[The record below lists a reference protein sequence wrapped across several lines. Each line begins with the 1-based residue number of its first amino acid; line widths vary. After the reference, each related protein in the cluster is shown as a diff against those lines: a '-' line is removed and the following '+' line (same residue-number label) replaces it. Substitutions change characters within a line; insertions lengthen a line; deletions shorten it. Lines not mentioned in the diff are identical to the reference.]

1 MSTILLGVTGSIA
14 AYKACELTRLFVKSG
29 HAVHVLMTDA
39 ATRFVSPLTFRT
51 LSRNPV
57 SAPIPPRYFIP
68 FTSPPPNPDP
78 LVVPPPLP
86 TCSPPGAP
94 LPADI
99 LTPTPPPSPPSH
111 HPPPHLPPH
120 LRPPPTRAPTS
131 GSAPA
136 PRRLSPP
143 TAPTPP
149 PPPPPPPAPPTAPFP
164 PPPPPPPVPPRDLAC
179 GTSGKG
185 RMAEPQAVYD
195 AVLRRLAE
203 CGTVNS

>member
-57 SAPIPPRYFIP
+57 SAGLFDAPEEWVPGHISLAERA
-68 FTSPPPNPDP
+68 DA
-78 LVVPPPLP
+78 LVV
-86 TCSPPGAP
+86 AP
-94 LPADI
+94 CTANVIAKLAHGLADDI
-99 LTPTPPPSPPSH
+99 LTSTALASRAPLVIAPAMNTGMWD
-111 HPPPHLPPH
+111 HPA
-120 LRPPPTRAPTS
+120 TRANISLLGARGATFVDA
-131 GSAPA
+131 G
-136 PRRLSPP
+136 
-143 TAPTPP
+143 TG
-149 PPPPPPPAPPTAPFP
+149 
-164 PPPPPPPVPPRDLAC
+164 DLAC

-185 RMAEPQAVYD
+185 RMAEPQTVYD

>member
-57 SAPIPPRYFIP
+57 SAGLFDA
-68 FTSPPPNPDP
+68 PDEWVP
-78 LVVPPPLP
+78 GHISLAERADVLVV
-86 TCSPPGAP
+86 AP
-94 LPADI
+94 CTANVIAKLAHGLADDI
-99 LTPTPPPSPPSH
+99 LTSTALASRAPLVIAPAMNTGMWD
-111 HPPPHLPPH
+111 HPA
-120 LRPPPTRAPTS
+120 TRANISLLGARGATFVDA
-131 GSAPA
+131 G
-136 PRRLSPP
+136 
-143 TAPTPP
+143 TG
-149 PPPPPPPAPPTAPFP
+149 
-164 PPPPPPPVPPRDLAC
+164 DLAC

-185 RMAEPQAVYD
+185 RMAEPQTVYD

>member
-1 MSTILLGVTGSIA
+1 MSTILLGVPGSIA

-57 SAPIPPRYFIP
+57 SAGLFDAPEEWVPGHISLAERAEA
-68 FTSPPPNPDP
+68 
-78 LVVPPPLP
+78 LVV
-86 TCSPPGAP
+86 AP
-94 LPADI
+94 CTANVIAKLAHGLADDI
-99 LTPTPPPSPPSH
+99 LTSTALASRAPLVIAPAMNTGMWD
-111 HPPPHLPPH
+111 HPA
-120 LRPPPTRAPTS
+120 TRANISLLGARGATFVDA
-131 GSAPA
+131 G
-136 PRRLSPP
+136 
-143 TAPTPP
+143 TG
-149 PPPPPPPAPPTAPFP
+149 
-164 PPPPPPPVPPRDLAC
+164 DLAC

-185 RMAEPQAVYD
+185 RMAEPQTVYD

>member
-57 SAPIPPRYFIP
+57 SAGLFDAPEEWVPGHISLAERA
-68 FTSPPPNPDP
+68 DA
-78 LVVPPPLP
+78 LVV
-86 TCSPPGAP
+86 AP
-94 LPADI
+94 CTANVIAKLAHGLADDI
-99 LTPTPPPSPPSH
+99 LTSTALAARAPLVIAPAMNTGMWD
-111 HPPPHLPPH
+111 HPA
-120 LRPPPTRAPTS
+120 TRANMSLLGARGATFVDA
-131 GSAPA
+131 G
-136 PRRLSPP
+136 
-143 TAPTPP
+143 TG
-149 PPPPPPPAPPTAPFP
+149 
-164 PPPPPPPVPPRDLAC
+164 DLAC

-185 RMAEPQAVYD
+185 RMAEPQTVYD